1 MAKYDDDPRSTFMK
15 ITRRFCKT
23 FSGSFIPQEI
33 APGGKSAAMWDPA
46 VDIYETESAV
56 VVRVDAGG
64 MHKNDFE
71 IKLIDD
77 VLHIRG
83 CRMEKETDCKTRIHQ
98 MELNYG
104 PFDKEIGQIPPVD
117 LDRIQATYA
126 DGFLTITLPKLNPDK
141 KKIDI
146 K

>member
-1 MAKYDDDPRSTFMK
+1 MAKYEDDPNATFMK
-15 ITRRFCKT
+15 IMRRYCKT
-23 FSGSFIPQEI
+23 FSGSFIPQEL
-33 APGGKSAAMWDPA
+33 APGSKDAGLWDPA
-46 VDIYETESAV
+46 ADIYETDFAV
-56 VVRVDAGG
+56 VVRMEAGG

-71 IKLIDD
+71 IKLVDD

-104 PFDKEIGQIPPVD
+104 PFDKEIRHIPPVD

-126 DGFLTITLPKLNPDK
+126 DGFLTITLPKLNADK

-146 K
+146 E

>member
-1 MAKYDDDPRSTFMK
+1 MAEYDDDPRSSFMK
-15 ITRRFCKT
+15 ITRRYCKT

-33 APGGKSAAMWDPA
+33 APGGKGAGMWDPCA
-46 VDIYETESAV
+46 DVYETESALI
-56 VVRVDAGG
+56 VRMEAGG

-71 IKLIDD
+71 IKLIED

-83 CRMEKETDCKTRIHQ
+83 CRMEREPDCKTRIHQ
-98 MELNYG
+98 MELNFG
-104 PFDKEIGQIPPVD
+104 PFDKEIRPIPPVD

-126 DGFLTITLPKLNPDK
+126 DGFLTITLTKLNPDK

-146 K
+146 G